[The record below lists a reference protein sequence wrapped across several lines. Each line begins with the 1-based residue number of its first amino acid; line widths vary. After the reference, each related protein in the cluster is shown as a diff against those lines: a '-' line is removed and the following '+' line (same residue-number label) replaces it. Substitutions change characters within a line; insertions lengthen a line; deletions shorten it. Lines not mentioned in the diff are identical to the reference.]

1 MARYISATA
10 QRSSFAKAVR
20 RLCDELQRLKKML
33 LEGKK
38 IILGITGSI
47 AAYKAAMLC
56 RLLVKEG
63 AEVRVVMT
71 PLAKQ
76 FITPLTMA
84 TLSKH
89 PILVEFFNP
98 ENGEWNSHV
107 SLGEWA
113 DMLLIAPATANTLAK
128 MTTGIADNLL
138 LTTYLS
144 ARAKVA
150 VAPAMD
156 LDMYKH
162 ITTQQNLA
170 TLAERG
176 VAIIEPTSGELASG
190 LVGKGRMAE
199 PEEIVA
205 QVATLL
211 NEKKNSLAGKR
222 FIVTAGATIEPID
235 PVRFISNHS
244 SGKMGYAVAEA
255 MAARGAKVTLVSGRT
270 SLECPQGVERVD
282 VLSAEQMYEACNAV
296 FEQTDGAVMCAAVAD
311 YTPQTV
317 ADEKLKKGDGDMS
330 IALKRTKDIAASLGE
345 KKGNRVLVG
354 FAMETQ
360 NERENAQSKLE
371 RKNFDFIVLN
381 SLRTEGAGFRG
392 DTNVVTLID
401 MKGAEELPLMSKRDV
416 AERIVDKIENIL

>member
-1 MARYISATA
+1 
-10 QRSSFAKAVR
+10 
-20 RLCDELQRLKKML
+20 ML
-33 LEGKK
+33 NGKH

-63 AEVRVVMT
+63 TEVRVIMT

-144 ARAKVA
+144 ARSKVA

-156 LDMYKH
+156 LDMYAH

-170 TLAERG
+170 TLKERG
-176 VAIIEPTSGELASG
+176 VAIIEPAAGELASG

-199 PEEIVA
+199 PEDIVE
-205 QVATLL
+205 QVKAIFAEV
-211 NEKKNSLAGKR
+211 EKKKRLEGKR
-222 FIVTAGATIEPID
+222 YIVTAGATIEPID
-235 PVRFISNHS
+235 PVRYITNHS
-244 SGKMGYAVAEA
+244 TGKMGYAIAEELA
-255 MAARGAKVTLVSGRT
+255 RRGAEVKLISGRT
-270 SLECPQGVERVD
+270 TLPTPQGVERID
-282 VLSAEQMYEACNAV
+282 TLSAEDMYNAV
-296 FEQTDGAVMCAAVAD
+296 VKEWEEADGAVMCAAVAD
-311 YTPQTV
+311 YTPITV
-317 ADEKLKKGDGDMS
+317 ADRKLKKSDDDMR
-330 IALKRTKDIAASLGE
+330 IELRRTKDIAKELGAN
-345 KKGNRVLVG
+345 KGNRVLVG
-354 FAMETQ
+354 FALETD
-360 NERENAQSKLE
+360 NEEANAQGKLE
-371 RKNFDFIVLN
+371 RKNLDFIVLN
-381 SLRTEGAGFRG
+381 SLRDAGAGFRG
-392 DTNVVTLID
+392 NTNKITIID
-401 MKGAEELPLMSKRDV
+401 RDAATEHPLMSKREAAAV
-416 AERIVDKIENIL
+416 IVDKIETLK

>member
-1 MARYISATA
+1 
-10 QRSSFAKAVR
+10 
-20 RLCDELQRLKKML
+20 ML
-33 LEGKK
+33 NGKH

-63 AEVRVVMT
+63 AEVRVIMT

-144 ARAKVA
+144 VRSKVA

-156 LDMYKH
+156 LDMYAH
-162 ITTQQNLA
+162 ITTQQNLR
-170 TLAERG
+170 TLSERG
-176 VAIIEPTSGELASG
+176 VAIIEPGAGELASG

-199 PEEIVA
+199 PEEIVEQLKA
-205 QVATLL
+205 IFAAECKTMLC
-211 NEKKNSLAGKR
+211 GKR
-222 FIVTAGATIEPID
+222 YIVTAGATIEPID
-235 PVRFISNHS
+235 PVRYITNHS
-244 SGKMGYAVAEA
+244 TGKMGYAIAEEL
-255 MAARGAKVTLVSGRT
+255 AARGAKVKLITGRT
-270 SLECPQGVERVD
+270 ALPTPHGVERID
-282 VLSAEQMYEACNAV
+282 VLTAEDMYNAAVGEWEAA
-296 FEQTDGAVMCAAVAD
+296 DGAVMCAAVAD
-311 YTPQTV
+311 YTPKCV
-317 ADEKLKKGDGDMS
+317 ADNKLKKGDDDLR
-330 IALKRTKDIAASLGE
+330 IELRRTHDIAKELGAN
-345 KKGNRVLVG
+345 KGCRTLVG
-354 FAMETQ
+354 FALETD
-360 NERENAQSKLE
+360 NEEANAEGKLE
-371 RKNFDFIVLN
+371 RKNLDFVVLN
-381 SLRTEGAGFRG
+381 SLRDKGAGFGG
-392 DTNVVTLID
+392 DTNKITIISRS
-401 MKGAEELPLMSKRDV
+401 AREEYPLMSKREV
-416 AERIVDKIENIL
+416 ATIIVDNIEKINK